1 MKSTG
6 DRFAKNSL
14 RFAFLLMG
22 FSFSVMQ
29 TLMARELLVSFAGNE
44 LSIGLVLGSWL
55 ILEALGSG
63 LLGRLAARARA
74 GASSYAALQVT
85 LSLLLPLSVYAAFTV
100 RRIVGITPGEGMG
113 LLPTFYAAFLVL
125 LPLGLVDGA
134 MFTFGCRAYAKETSA
149 IGHVY
154 VLEAT
159 GGIIGGL
166 VFTYLFIPHL
176 HSIQAILI
184 LSTLNLASAASLLA
198 THQSKVINP
207 RAFLVLVLLAASLY
221 LLLSPQADA
230 IHRWFVGQ
238 QWRGYDLAYYGNS
251 IYGNVAAIRQE
262 EQYTFF
268 ANGVPILTA
277 PVPDITSVE
286 ELVHLPMLFVPQPR
300 KVLVV
305 SGGVGGVLNEILKY
319 PVERVDYAELDPLLI
334 EAVQKFPTPLTVG
347 ELSDSR
353 VHIEHVD
360 GRLLVR
366 RLAALRQSSG
376 QAEGNERYDLV
387 IVNLPYPLTLQLNR
401 FYTVEFFRLVRE
413 ILSEEGVLA
422 LPSPGTL
429 TYMSPGMRNLNATIY
444 ETLKQVFPHT
454 HVIPGGENLW
464 LASPEARLEAVSLE
478 TLVRRWE
485 ERDLPTSLM
494 TDFHVRFKLDERWLT
509 WFWDSLRK
517 GEEVGISGRGRPS
530 VANINEDL
538 RPSGLLYG
546 LFYWNELF
554 SPGFTGYFE
563 FLERISLPLLGAIL
577 IGLTLVLVVVRR
589 LGRVVKIGHWSL
601 VISYWPLSSVPI
613 AIVTTGFA
621 GMAFDLLVI
630 FAFQAF
636 YGYVYQQIG
645 LLTTAFMAGLSLGGW
660 IMTRRV
666 ERIEKGKRLLL
677 RLEGAIVACW
687 LLFPVVLA
695 LLYAQTGRPGVS
707 AAVGPILLILNALA
721 GFLVGMEFPLAS
733 KMYLRV
739 SVGEAAGETAGIL
752 YASDLL
758 GAFLGS
764 LLVSVMLLPA
774 LGVLETCL
782 LVVVLKLGSFLL
794 VATMT

>member
-1 MKSTG
+1 MKSIG
-6 DRFAKNSL
+6 DRFAKSSL

-22 FSFSVMQ
+22 FSFTVMQ

-55 ILEALGSG
+55 ILEAVGSW
-63 LLGRLAARARA
+63 LAVRLAKRVR
-74 GASSYAALQVT
+74 GEASYYAALQVA

-100 RRIVGITPGEGMG
+100 RRMVGITPGEGMG
-113 LLPTFYAAFLVL
+113 LVPTFYSAFLVL
-125 LPLGLVDGA
+125 LPLGLIDGA
-134 MFTFGCRAYAKETSA
+134 MFTFGCRAYAREVSS

-154 VLEAT
+154 VLEAI

-166 VFTYLFIPHL
+166 VFTYLFIPYL
-176 HSIQAILI
+176 HSIQVILI
-184 LSTLNLASAASLLA
+184 LAALNLASATSLVLSPK
-198 THQSKVINP
+198 SKVISP
-207 RAFLVLVLLAASLY
+207 RTVLVIVLLAVSLY

-251 IYGNVAAIRQE
+251 IYGNVAAIQQG

-277 PVPDITSVE
+277 PVPDIASVE

-300 KVLVV
+300 RVLVV

-334 EAVQKFPTPLTVG
+334 EAVQRFPTPLTAN
-347 ELSDSR
+347 ELRDPR
-353 VHIEHVD
+353 VNIENVD

-366 RLAALRQSSG
+366 KLAAEKAYPQ
-376 QAEGNERYDLV
+376 EYDLV
-387 IVNLPYPLTLQLNR
+387 IVNLPYPSTLQLNR
-401 FYTVEFFRLVRE
+401 FYTREFFQLVRA
-413 ILSEEGVLA
+413 ILKEEGVVA
-422 LPSPGTL
+422 FPSPGTL
-429 TYMSPGMRNLNATIY
+429 TYMGPGMRNLNATIY

-454 HVIPGGENLW
+454 HVIPGDVNLW
-464 LASPEARLEAVSLE
+464 LASPEAPLEAVPLE

-485 ERDLPTSLM
+485 ERALPTSLM
-494 TDFHVRFKLDERWLT
+494 TSFHVRLKLDQQRLT

-517 GEEVGISGRGRPS
+517 GEEVE
-530 VANINEDL
+530 INEDL
-538 RPSGLLYG
+538 RPAGLLYG

-554 SPGFTGYFE
+554 SPGFSGYFE

-577 IGLTLVLVVVRR
+577 AMLTAVFLVVRR
-589 LGRVVKIGHWSL
+589 LSRRVRMA
-601 VISYWPLSSVPI
+601 SVPVV
-613 AIVTTGFA
+613 IVTTGFG
-621 GMAFDLLVI
+621 GMAFDLLII

-645 LLTTAFMAGLSLGGW
+645 LLVTAFMAGVSLGGLV
-660 IMTRRV
+660 MTRRV
-666 ERIEKGKRLLL
+666 ERIEKGPVLSGSTELAEVSVEGKPLLL
-677 RLEGAIVACW
+677 RLEGAIAACW

-695 LLYAQTGRPGVS
+695 ILYAQADRPGVS
-707 AAVGPILLILNALA
+707 AAVGPILLALNALA
-721 GFLVGMEFPLAS
+721 GFLVGLEFPLAS
-733 KMYLRV
+733 KMYLRASV
-739 SVGEAAGETAGIL
+739 SETAGIL

-758 GAFLGS
+758 GAFLGA

-782 LVVVLKLGSFLL
+782 LVAVLKLGSLLL
-794 VATMT
+794 VATMP

>member
-1 MKSTG
+1 MKSVG
-6 DRFAKNSL
+6 DRFTKSSL
-14 RFAFLLMG
+14 GFAFLLMG
-22 FSFSVMQ
+22 FSFTVMQ

-55 ILEALGSG
+55 ILEAVGSG
-63 LLGRLAARARA
+63 LAARLAERVKA
-74 GASSYAALQVT
+74 GAASYAALQVA

-113 LLPTFYAAFLVL
+113 LVPTFYSAFLVL
-125 LPLGLVDGA
+125 LPLGLIDGA
-134 MFTFGCRAYAKETSA
+134 MFTFGCRAYAREISS

-154 VLEAT
+154 VLEAI

-166 VFTYLFIPHL
+166 VFTYLFIPYL
-176 HSIQAILI
+176 HSVQVILI
-184 LSTLNLASAASLLA
+184 LAALNLASAVSLLVPSPKSQV
-198 THQSKVINP
+198 TRSRISLG
-207 RAFLVLVLLAASLY
+207 LVLVFLAASLY
-221 LLLSPQADA
+221 LLLSPQANT
-230 IHRWFVGQ
+230 IRRWFVGQ
-238 QWRGYDLAYYGNS
+238 QWRGYNLVYYGNS
-251 IYGNVAAIRQE
+251 IYGNVAAIQQG

-300 KVLVV
+300 RVLVV

-334 EAVQKFPTPLTVG
+334 EVVQRFPTELTTR
-347 ELSDSR
+347 ELSDPR
-353 VHIEHVD
+353 VHIENVD

-366 RLAALRQSSG
+366 ELAA
-376 QAEGNERYDLV
+376 EGDRLERYDLV

-413 ILSEEGVLA
+413 ILTEEGVVA

-444 ETLKQVFPHT
+444 ETLRQVFPHT
-454 HVIPGGENLW
+454 HVIPGDVNLW
-464 LASPEARLEAVSLE
+464 LASPEAPLEAVSLD
-478 TLVRRWE
+478 TLVQRWE
-485 ERDLPTSLM
+485 ERALPTSLM
-494 TDFHVRFKLDERWLT
+494 TDFHVRLRLDERWLT
-509 WFWDSLRK
+509 WFWDSMQK
-517 GEEVGISGRGRPS
+517 GKAVEV
-530 VANINEDL
+530 NQDL

-554 SPGFTGYFE
+554 SPGFSGYFE
-563 FLERISLPLLGAIL
+563 FLERMNFPLLGGIL
-577 IGLTLVLVVVRR
+577 IGLTLVLVVVRKLSR
-589 LGRVVKIGHWSL
+589 WVKIDRWSLVVGHWS
-601 VISYWPLSSVPI
+601 LSSVPI
-613 AIVTTGFA
+613 VIVITGFA

-636 YGYVYQQIG
+636 YGYVYQRIG
-645 LLTTAFMAGLSLGGW
+645 LLVTAFMAGLSLGGW
-660 IMTRRV
+660 LMTRRM
-666 ERIEKGKRLLL
+666 ERIEEGKPLLL

-687 LLFPVVLA
+687 LLFPVA
-695 LLYAQTGRPGVS
+695 LTILYAQAGRPGVS
-707 AAVGPILLILNALA
+707 TAVGPILLTLNVLA

-733 KMYLRV
+733 KMYRRV
-739 SVGEAAGETAGIL
+739 SLSETAGIL

-764 LLVSVMLLPA
+764 LLVSVMFLPA

-782 LVVVLKLGSFLL
+782 LMGILKLGSLLL
-794 VATMT
+794 VATMPRSQ

>member
-1 MKSTG
+1 MNSVG
-6 DRFAKNSL
+6 DRFARSSL

-22 FSFSVMQ
+22 FSFTVMQ

-55 ILEALGSG
+55 ILEAVGSG
-63 LLGRLAARARA
+63 LAARLAERVRG
-74 GASSYAALQVT
+74 GASSYAALQVA

-113 LLPTFYAAFLVL
+113 LVPTFYSAFLVL
-125 LPLGLVDGA
+125 LPLGLIDGA
-134 MFTFGCRAYAKETSA
+134 MFTFGCRAYAREVPA

-154 VLEAT
+154 VLEAL
-159 GGIIGGL
+159 GGIVGGL
-166 VFTYLFIPHL
+166 VFTYLFIPYL
-176 HSIQAILI
+176 HSIQVILI
-184 LSTLNLASAASLLA
+184 LAALNLASAIS
-198 THQSKVINP
+198 
-207 RAFLVLVLLAASLY
+207 LVLSPKSDVLSPKSEIRNPKSEIRNPKSVKSYSPLFLLLAASLY

-238 QWRGYDLAYYGNS
+238 QWRGYDLVYYGNS
-251 IYGNVAAIRQE
+251 IYGNVAAIQQE

-277 PVPDITSVE
+277 PVPDITAVE

-300 KVLVV
+300 RVLVV

-334 EAVQKFPTPLTVG
+334 EAVQRFPTALTTR
-347 ELSDSR
+347 ELSDPR
-353 VHIEHVD
+353 VHIENVD

-366 RLAALRQSSG
+366 KLA
-376 QAEGNERYDLV
+376 AEGNERYDLV

-413 ILSEEGVLA
+413 ILSEEGVVA

-429 TYMSPGMRNLNATIY
+429 TYMSPGIRNLNATIY
-444 ETLKQVFPHT
+444 ETLRQVFPHT
-454 HVIPGGENLW
+454 RVIPGDVNLW
-464 LASPEARLEAVSLE
+464 LASPEAPLKAVSLD
-478 TLVRRWE
+478 TLVQRWE
-485 ERDLPTSLM
+485 ERALPTSLM
-494 TDFHVRFKLDERWLT
+494 TDFHVRLRLDERWLT
-509 WFWDSLRK
+509 WFWDSMQK
-517 GEEVGISGRGRPS
+517 GKEVE
-530 VANINEDL
+530 VNQDL

-563 FLERISLPLLGAIL
+563 FLERMDLPLLGA
-577 IGLTLVLVVVRR
+577 VVVLLTIAFLIARR
-589 LGRVVKIGHWSL
+589 LSRRARMV
-601 VISYWPLSSVPI
+601 SVPVV
-613 AIVTTGFA
+613 IVTTGFA

-645 LLTTAFMAGLSLGGW
+645 VLVTAFMAGLSLGGLV
-660 IMTRRV
+660 MTRRV

-677 RLEGAIVACW
+677 KIEGAIAACW

-695 LLYAQTGRPGVS
+695 ILYAQAGRPGVS
-707 AAVGPILLILNALA
+707 AAVGPILLALNALA

-733 KMYLRV
+733 KMYRRV
-739 SVGEAAGETAGIL
+739 SISETAGIL

-782 LVVVLKLGSFLL
+782 LVAVLKLGSLLL
-794 VATMT
+794 VATMP

>member
-6 DRFAKNSL
+6 DRFAKSSL
-14 RFAFLLMG
+14 RFAFVLMG
-22 FSFSVMQ
+22 FSFTVMQ

-55 ILEALGSG
+55 ILEAVGSG
-63 LLGRLAARARA
+63 LAARLGERVRG
-74 GASSYAALQVT
+74 GASSYAALQVA

-113 LLPTFYAAFLVL
+113 LVPTFYSAFLVL
-125 LPLGLVDGA
+125 LPLGLIDGA
-134 MFTFGCRAYAKETSA
+134 MFTFGCRAYAREVPS

-154 VLEAT
+154 VLEAV

-166 VFTYLFIPHL
+166 VFTYLFIPYL
-176 HSIQAILI
+176 HSVQVILI
-184 LSTLNLASAASLLA
+184 LAALNLASAVSLLVPSPRS
-198 THQSKVINP
+198 QVIVS
-207 RAFLVLVLLAASLY
+207 RISLTSVLVLLGVSLY

-230 IHRWFVGQ
+230 IHHWFVGQ
-238 QWRGYDLAYYGNS
+238 QWQGYNLVYYGNS
-251 IYGNVAAIRQE
+251 IYGNVAAIQQG

-286 ELVHLPMLFVPQPR
+286 ELVHLPMLFVTQPR

-305 SGGVGGVLNEILKY
+305 SGGVGGVLNEVLKY

-334 EAVQKFPTPLTVG
+334 EVVRRFPTALTTR
-347 ELSDSR
+347 ELGDPR
-353 VHIEHVD
+353 VHIENVD
-360 GRLLVR
+360 GRLLIR
-366 RLAALRQSSG
+366 KLA
-376 QAEGNERYDLV
+376 AEGNERYDLV

-413 ILSEEGVLA
+413 ILNEEGVVA

-444 ETLKQVFPHT
+444 ETLRQVFPHT
-454 HVIPGGENLW
+454 HVIPGDVNLW
-464 LASPEARLEAVSLE
+464 LASPEAPLEAISLD
-478 TLVRRWE
+478 TLVQRWE
-485 ERDLPTSLM
+485 ERALPTSLI
-494 TDFHVRFKLDERWLT
+494 TDFHVRLKLDEQRLA
-509 WFWDSLRK
+509 WFWDSMQK
-517 GEEVGISGRGRPS
+517 GKPS
-530 VANINEDL
+530 LFPPHTGGDEGGVNQDL
-538 RPSGLLYG
+538 RPLGLLYG

-554 SPGFTGYFE
+554 SPGFSGYFK
-563 FLERISLPLLGAIL
+563 FLERISLPVLGTIVVM
-577 IGLTLVLVVVRR
+577 LTAAFLVVRTLSRRVRMA
-589 LGRVVKIGHWSL
+589 
-601 VISYWPLSSVPI
+601 SVPVV
-613 AIVTTGFA
+613 IVTTGFA

-645 LLTTAFMAGLSLGGW
+645 LLVTAFMAGISLGGLV
-660 IMTRRV
+660 MTRRV
-666 ERIEKGKRLLL
+666 ERIEKGKSLLL
-677 RLEGAIVACW
+677 RLEGAITVCW

-695 LLYAQTGRPGVS
+695 ILYAQAGRPGVS
-707 AAVGPILLILNALA
+707 AAVGPILLALNALT

-733 KMYLRV
+733 KMYLRASV
-739 SVGEAAGETAGIL
+739 SETAGIL
-752 YASDLL
+752 YASDLV

-782 LVVVLKLGSFLL
+782 LVAILKLGSLVL
-794 VATMT
+794 VATMP

>member
-1 MKSTG
+1 MKSIG
-6 DRFAKNSL
+6 DRFAKSSL

-63 LLGRLAARARA
+63 LLGRLATRARG
-74 GASSYAALQVT
+74 GASSYAALQVA
-85 LSLLLPLSVYAAFTV
+85 LSLLLPLSVYTAFTV
-100 RRIVGITPGEGMG
+100 RRIVGIAPGEGMG
-113 LLPTFYAAFLVL
+113 LLPTFYSAFLVL

-134 MFTFGCRAYAKETSA
+134 MFTFGCRAYAN

-154 VLEAT
+154 VLEAI

-166 VFTYLFIPHL
+166 VFTYIFIPYL
-176 HSIQAILI
+176 HSIQVILI
-184 LSTLNLASAASLLA
+184 LAALNLASATSLVLSSK
-198 THQSKVINP
+198 SKVISP
-207 RAFLVLVLLAASLY
+207 RTALVIVLLVISLY
-221 LLLSPQADA
+221 LLLSPQANA

-238 QWRGYDLAYYGNS
+238 QWRGYDLVYYGNS
-251 IYGNVAAIRQE
+251 IYGNVAAIQQE

-286 ELVHLPMLFVPQPR
+286 ELVHLPMLFVPRPR

-334 EAVQKFPTPLTVG
+334 EAVQRFPTPLTVG
-347 ELSDSR
+347 ELGDPR
-353 VHIEHVD
+353 VNIEHVD

-366 RLAALRQSSG
+366 RLATKADRL
-376 QAEGNERYDLV
+376 ERYDLV

-401 FYTVEFFRLVRE
+401 FYTVEFFRLVRD
-413 ILSEEGVLA
+413 ILPEEGVVA

-454 HVIPGGENLW
+454 HVIPGDVNLW
-464 LASPEARLEAVSLE
+464 LASPEAPLETTSLE

-485 ERDLPTSLM
+485 ERALPTSLM
-494 TDFHVRFKLDERWLT
+494 TDFHVRLKLDEQRMD
-509 WFWDSLRK
+509 WFWDSMQK
-517 GEEVGISGRGRPS
+517 GEEVG
-530 VANINEDL
+530 INEDL

-554 SPGFTGYFE
+554 SPGFSGYFE
-563 FLERISLPLLGAIL
+563 FLEQISLPVLGAIVVM
-577 IGLTLVLVVVRR
+577 LTAVFMTVRR
-589 LGRVVKIGHWSL
+589 LSRRARVA
-601 VISYWPLSSVPI
+601 SVPI
-613 AIVTTGFA
+613 AIVTTGFG

-645 LLTTAFMAGLSLGGW
+645 LLVTAFMVGISLGGLV
-660 IMTRRV
+660 MTRRV
-666 ERIEKGKRLLL
+666 ERIEKGPVLSSVEGKSVLL
-677 RLEGAIVACW
+677 RLEGAIAACW

-695 LLYAQTGRPGVS
+695 ILYAQAGRPGVS
-707 AAVGPILLILNALA
+707 AAIAPILLALNALA

-733 KMYLRV
+733 KMHLMA
-739 SVGEAAGETAGIL
+739 SVGEAAGETATAGIL

-782 LVVVLKLGSFLL
+782 LVVILKLGSLVL
-794 VATMT
+794 VATMPRNQ

>member
-1 MKSTG
+1 MKSIR
-6 DRFAKNSL
+6 DRFAKSSL

-22 FSFSVMQ
+22 FSFTVMQ

-55 ILEALGSG
+55 ILEAVGSG
-63 LLGRLAARARA
+63 VAARLAGRVRG
-74 GASSYAALQVT
+74 GAPSYAALQVA

-100 RRIVGITPGEGMG
+100 RRIVGITPGEGIG
-113 LLPTFYAAFLVL
+113 LLPTFYSAFLVL

-134 MFTFGCRAYAKETSA
+134 MFTFGCRAYARETPS

-154 VLEAT
+154 VLEAV

-176 HSIQAILI
+176 HSVQVVLI
-184 LSTLNLASAASLLA
+184 LVALNLASAVCL
-198 THQSKVINP
+198 
-207 RAFLVLVLLAASLY
+207 LVLSPKSEVMKSRIFPAIIVVLLVASLY
-221 LLLSPQADA
+221 LLLSPQANA

-251 IYGNVAAIRQE
+251 IYGNVAAIQQG

-286 ELVHLPMLFVPQPR
+286 ELVHLPMLFVARPR
-300 KVLVV
+300 RVLVV

-334 EAVQKFPTPLTVG
+334 EAVQRFPTPLTVG
-347 ELSDSR
+347 ELSDPR
-353 VHIEHVD
+353 VNIEHVD

-366 RLAALRQSSG
+366 KLAA
-376 QAEGNERYDLV
+376 EGDRLERYDLV
-387 IVNLPYPLTLQLNR
+387 IVNLPYPFTLQLNR
-401 FYTVEFFRLVRE
+401 FYTREFFQLVRA
-413 ILSEEGVLA
+413 ILGEEGVVA
-422 LPSPGTL
+422 FPSPGTL
-429 TYMSPGMRNLNATIY
+429 TYMGPGMRNLNATIY

-454 HVIPGGENLW
+454 HVIPGDVNLW
-464 LASPEARLEAVSLE
+464 LASPEAHLEAVSLE

-485 ERDLPTSLM
+485 ERALPTSLM
-494 TDFHVRFKLDERWLT
+494 TDFHARLKLDEQRLA
-509 WFWDSLRK
+509 WFWDSLRR
-517 GEEVGISGRGRPS
+517 GEEVG
-530 VANINEDL
+530 INEDL

-554 SPGFTGYFE
+554 SPGFSGYFE
-563 FLERISLPLLGAIL
+563 FLERISLPLLGAVLIL
-577 IGLTLVLVVVRR
+577 LTAAFLVMRR
-589 LGRVVKIGHWSL
+589 LSHRVRMA
-601 VISYWPLSSVPI
+601 SVPI
-613 AIVTTGFA
+613 VMVTTGFA

-645 LLTTAFMAGLSLGGW
+645 LLVTAFMAGISLGGL

-666 ERIEKGKRLLL
+666 ERIEKGKPLLL
-677 RLEGAIVACW
+677 RLEGAIAACW
-687 LLFPVVLA
+687 LLFPIVLA
-695 LLYAQTGRPGVS
+695 ILYAQAGRPGVS
-707 AAVGPILLILNALA
+707 AAVGPILLTLNALA

-733 KMYLRV
+733 KMYLKT
-739 SVGEAAGETAGIL
+739 SVGEAAGETATAGIL

-758 GAFLGS
+758 GAFLGA
-764 LLVSVMLLPA
+764 LLVSAMLLPA

-782 LVVVLKLGSFLL
+782 LVVVLKLGSLVL
-794 VATMT
+794 VAIMP

>member
-1 MKSTG
+1 MRSVG
-6 DRFAKNSL
+6 DRFAKGSL

-22 FSFSVMQ
+22 FSFTVMQ
-29 TLMARELLVSFAGNE
+29 TLMARELLVSYAGNE

-55 ILEALGSG
+55 ILEAVGSG
-63 LLGRLAARARA
+63 LAARLAERVRGEAT
-74 GASSYAALQVT
+74 SYAALQVA

-100 RRIVGITPGEGMG
+100 RRLVGITPGEGMG
-113 LLPTFYAAFLVL
+113 LVPTFYSAFLVL

-134 MFTFGCRAYAKETSA
+134 MFTFGCRAYAREVPA
-149 IGHVY
+149 VGHVY
-154 VLEAT
+154 VLEAI

-166 VFTYLFIPHL
+166 VFTYLFIPYL
-176 HSIQAILI
+176 HSIQVILI
-184 LSTLNLASAASLLA
+184 LAALNLASAIS
-198 THQSKVINP
+198 
-207 RAFLVLVLLAASLY
+207 LVLRPKSVKSCSPLFLLLAASLY

-238 QWRGYDLAYYGNS
+238 QWRGYDLVYYGNS
-251 IYGNVAAIRQE
+251 IYGNVAAIKQK

-268 ANGVPILTA
+268 ANGVPIITA
-277 PVPDITSVE
+277 PVPDITAVE
-286 ELVHLPMLFVPQPR
+286 ELVHLPMLFVPRPR
-300 KVLVV
+300 RVLVV

-334 EAVQKFPTPLTVG
+334 KAVQKFPTALTTR
-347 ELSDSR
+347 ELSDPR

-366 RLAALRQSSG
+366 KLAAGES
-376 QAEGNERYDLV
+376 AKYDLV
-387 IVNLPYPLTLQLNR
+387 IVNLPYPSTLQLNR

-413 ILSEEGVLA
+413 ILAEEGVVA

-444 ETLKQVFPHT
+444 ETLKQVFPHV
-454 HVIPGGENLW
+454 HIIPGDTNLW
-464 LASPEARLEAVSLE
+464 LASPEASLEAVSLE
-478 TLVRRWE
+478 TLVQRWE
-485 ERDLPTSLM
+485 ERALPTSLI
-494 TDFHVRFKLDERWLT
+494 TSFHVRLKLDEQRLA

-517 GEEVGISGRGRPS
+517 GEAVGI
-530 VANINEDL
+530 NQDL

-563 FLERISLPLLGAIL
+563 FLERMSLPLLVAIL

-589 LGRVVKIGHWSL
+589 LSRWVKIGHWSL
-601 VISYWPLSSVPI
+601 SSVPI
-613 AIVTTGFA
+613 AIITTGFG

-645 LLTTAFMAGLSLGGW
+645 LLVTAFMAGLSLGGW
-660 IMTRRV
+660 TMTRWV
-666 ERIEKGKRLLL
+666 ERIERGKSVLL
-677 RLEGAIVACW
+677 RLEGAIVVSW
-687 LLFPVVLA
+687 LLFPVVLTV
-695 LLYAQTGRPGVS
+695 LYAQAGRPGVS
-707 AAVGPILLILNALA
+707 AAIGPILLALNALA

-739 SVGEAAGETAGIL
+739 SLSETAGIL
-752 YASDLL
+752 YASDLV

-782 LVVVLKLGSFLL
+782 LVAILKLSSLLL
-794 VATMT
+794 VATMP

>member
-6 DRFAKNSL
+6 NRFAQSSL

-29 TLMARELLVSFAGNE
+29 TLMARELLVSYAGNE

-63 LLGRLAARARA
+63 LLGRLARRARA
-74 GASSYAALQVT
+74 GASSYAALQVA
-85 LSLLLPLSVYAAFTV
+85 LALLLPLSVYAAFTV
-100 RRIVGITPGEGMG
+100 RRIVGIAPGEGIG
-113 LLPTFYAAFLVL
+113 LLPTFYSAFLVL

-134 MFTFGCRAYAKETSA
+134 MFTFGCRAYARETPA
-149 IGHVY
+149 VGHVY
-154 VLEAT
+154 VLEAI
-159 GGIIGGL
+159 GGIVGGL
-166 VFTYLFIPHL
+166 VFTYLFIPYL
-176 HSIQAILI
+176 HAIQIILI
-184 LSTLNLASAASLLA
+184 LAALNLASAASLVLRPTSDVLRPTSQVVRFWMRLA
-198 THQSKVINP
+198 V
-207 RAFLVLVLLAASLY
+207 VVVLLAASLY

-251 IYGNVAAIRQE
+251 IYGNVTAIRQE

-277 PVPDITSVE
+277 PVPDITAVE
-286 ELVHLPMLFVPQPR
+286 ELVHLPMLFVPRPR
-300 KVLVV
+300 RVLVV
-305 SGGVGGVLNEILKY
+305 SGGVGGVLNEVLKY

-334 EAVQKFPTPLTVG
+334 EAVQRFPTSLTVG
-347 ELSDSR
+347 ELSDPR
-353 VHIEHVD
+353 VNIEHVD

-366 RLAALRQSSG
+366 KLAAG
-376 QAEGNERYDLV
+376 GNAKYDLV
-387 IVNLPYPLTLQLNR
+387 IVNLPYPSTLQLNR

-413 ILSEEGVLA
+413 VLDKEGVVA
-422 LPSPGTL
+422 FPSPGTL
-429 TYMSPGMRNLNATIY
+429 TYISPGMRNLNATIY

-454 HVIPGGENLW
+454 HVIPGDENLW
-464 LASPEARLEAVSLE
+464 LASPKAALEAVPLE
-478 TLVRRWE
+478 TLVPRWGG
-485 ERDLPTSLM
+485 RGLPVRLIS
-494 TDFHVRFKLDERWLT
+494 DFHIRFKLDEQRLA
-509 WFWDSLRK
+509 WFWESMGK
-517 GEEVGISGRGRPS
+517 GEEVGI
-530 VANINEDL
+530 NEDL
-538 RPSGLLYG
+538 RPLGLLYG

-554 SPGFTGYFE
+554 SPGFTAYFE
-563 FLERISLPLLGAIL
+563 LLERMNLPFLGAIL
-577 IGLTLVLVVVRR
+577 IALTSALLAVRWLTR
-589 LGRVVKIGHWSL
+589 RVVIGRWSLVIGHWSL
-601 VISYWPLSSVPI
+601 PSVPVAI
-613 AIVTTGFA
+613 ATTGFA

-645 LLTTAFMAGLSLGGW
+645 LLVTAFMAGLSLGGW

-666 ERIEKGKRLLL
+666 ERIEEGKSLLV
-677 RLEGAIVACW
+677 RLEGAIAACW

-695 LLYAQTGRPGVS
+695 ILYAQASRPGVS

-733 KMYLRV
+733 KMYLKA
-739 SVGEAAGETAGIL
+739 SLSETAGIL

-774 LGVLETCL
+774 LGVLQTCL
-782 LVVVLKLGSFLL
+782 LVVVLKLGSLVL
-794 VATMT
+794 VATMPQR